1 MNVVFGGGLWP
12 LGWSVGYVEA
22 DLSSVVEA
30 FSSWMKE
37 LRRRARVTQLD
48 GPLVDQLATLEPLE
62 APWTRELLVGTTGA
76 WTAHFSNSIGGG
88 DSWPRVSY
96 LAGQLETRWV
106 VATHIPPRQYSLPA
120 TQLWLGGPS
129 GDSLGYVRTIAA
141 GVFDG
146 GRWTFDTWGAIQP
159 WEDVDTYSA
168 PRIQDRFTRE
178 LLLRYLHALGI
189 EADDPSFYGRGLR
202 FDERSVWRWLRP
214 RRRLSVAEARKD
226 YVRSPARP

>member
-22 DLSSVVEA
+22 DLSSVAKA
-30 FSSWMKE
+30 FSSWMKA
-37 LRRRARVTQLD
+37 LRQRARVTELD

-62 APWTRELLVGTTGA
+62 APLTRELLVGTTGA

-88 DSWPRVSY
+88 NSWPRVSY
-96 LAGQLETRWV
+96 LADRLETRWV
-106 VATHIPPRQYSLPA
+106 VATHIPPHQYSLPA

-141 GVFDG
+141 GVFDE
-146 GRWTFDTWGAIQP
+146 GRWTFETSGAIQP
-159 WEDVDTYSA
+159 WEDPDVYAA

-189 EADDPSFYGRGLR
+189 DADEPSFYGRGLR

-226 YVRSPARP
+226 

>member
-22 DLSSVVEA
+22 DLSSVAKA
-30 FSSWMKE
+30 FSSWMKA
-37 LRRRARVTQLD
+37 LRQRARVTELD

-62 APWTRELLVGTTGA
+62 APLTRELLVGTTGA

-88 DSWPRVSY
+88 NSWPRVSY
-96 LAGQLETRWV
+96 LADQLETRWI
-106 VATHIPPRQYSLPA
+106 VATHIPPHQYSLPA

-141 GVFDG
+141 GVFDE
-146 GRWTFDTWGAIQP
+146 GRWTFETSGAMQP
-159 WEDVDTYSA
+159 WENPDAYAA

-189 EADDPSFYGRGLR
+189 DADEPSFYGRGLR

-214 RRRLSVAEARKD
+214 RRRMSVAEARKD
-226 YVRSPARP
+226 